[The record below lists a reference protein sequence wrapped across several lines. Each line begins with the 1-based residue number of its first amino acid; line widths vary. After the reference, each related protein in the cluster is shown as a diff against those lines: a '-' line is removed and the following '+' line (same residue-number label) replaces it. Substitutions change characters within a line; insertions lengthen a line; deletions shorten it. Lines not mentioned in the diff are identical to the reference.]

1 MVKFTENDSAR
12 VSFLIRLPTSSLQL
26 YQKKTQAQMLHFPVN
41 SVEFFRGPFFP
52 EHSKWLLLHDH
63 VRITLMVY
71 ECNISMVY
79 KYSIFLKKF
88 LFSSLCTEVTLK
100 IIFCVENELWCSE
113 ITKCNCKMQCLIGN
127 RFTRPN
133 SSSNLFWL
141 WIKIN
146 YKICQRVLLFPF
158 YIYIMNPKGTSI
170 IFSGSDNVWSAKKH
184 CQTLRD

>member
-12 VSFLIRLPTSSLQL
+12 VSFLIRLSTSSLQL

-52 EHSKWLLLHDH
+52 EHSRWLLLHDH

-71 ECNISMVY
+71 ESNISMVY
-79 KYSIFLKKF
+79 KYSIILKKF

-113 ITKCNCKMQCLIGN
+113 ITNAITKCSVWLEIDLQGLIH
-127 RFTRPN
+127 PA
-133 SSSNLFWL
+133 
-141 WIKIN
+141 
-146 YKICQRVLLFPF
+146 
-158 YIYIMNPKGTSI
+158 IY
-170 IFSGSDNVWSAKKH
+170 SGSELK
-184 CQTLRD
+184 

>member
-1 MVKFTENDSAR
+1 
-12 VSFLIRLPTSSLQL
+12 
-26 YQKKTQAQMLHFPVN
+26 MLHFPVN

-52 EHSKWLLLHDH
+52 EHSRWLLLHDH

-146 YKICQRVLLFPF
+146 YKIFQWVLLFPF
-158 YIYIMNPKGTSI
+158 YIYIMNSKGSST
-170 IFSGSDNVWSAKKH
+170 IFAGSGNVWSAKKH
-184 CQTLRD
+184 CQTLRDSFIYLFIYLLVPEIQSSVKVLCYLVHSF